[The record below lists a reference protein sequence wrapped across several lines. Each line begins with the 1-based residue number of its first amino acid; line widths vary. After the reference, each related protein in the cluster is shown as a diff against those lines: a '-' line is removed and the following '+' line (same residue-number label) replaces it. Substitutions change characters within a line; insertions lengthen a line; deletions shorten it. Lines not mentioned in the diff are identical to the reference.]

1 MLFWDPWREISWIYD
16 DFRGIEVN
24 PDKCKVILEMKSSAS
39 IREVQRLT
47 GRLAA
52 LSRFLPLA
60 GDKAAPFFAYL
71 KKNATFQWT
80 RECEEAFESIKK
92 LLAAPL
98 VLAKP
103 TPEVP
108 LILYLAVTNT
118 AVSTALLQEEQ
129 KKHKI
134 IYFVSHTLQG
144 AEVRYQKIEK
154 AALAILKTAWWL
166 RPYFQSFQVKVK
178 TDIPL
183 RSFAKPGLI
192 RGVGKLVSRI
202 IRI

>member
-1 MLFWDPWREISWIYD
+1 M
-16 DFRGIEVN
+16 
-24 PDKCKVILEMKSSAS
+24 A
-39 IREVQRLT
+39 T

-60 GDKAAPFFAYL
+60 GDKAAPFFAYF